1 MSLLCDALRSLLII
15 IDLQK
20 KLMPVISEGNEVVK
34 RALILAQVAKLLEV
48 PIVGTEQQPLRLG
61 GTVPEIGQMFSRRF
75 EKNHFD
81 ASAEPGFA
89 ECLGPDR
96 DDLIVLGCEAHV
108 CVLQTVLGLRE
119 RNQRVRLVVDAIGS
133 RQSANKI
140 AAVDRAKSAGAE
152 IVTSEMVAFE
162 WLRTSEHPRFREAL
176 KLIK

>member
-1 MSLLCDALRSLLII
+1 MSILCDASRSMLVV
-15 IDLQK
+15 IDLQN
-20 KLMPVISEGNEVVK
+20 KLMPVISEGKEIVK

-61 GTVPEIGQMFSRRF
+61 GTVPEIAQMFSRRF

-89 ECLGPDR
+89 ECLEPDR

-119 RNQRVRLVVDAIGS
+119 RNRRVRLVVDAIGS

>member
-1 MSLLCDALRSLLII
+1 MSLLCDASRSMLVV
-15 IDLQK
+15 IDLQN
-20 KLMPVISEGNEVVK
+20 KLMPVISEGKEIVK

-61 GTVPEIGQMFSRRF
+61 GTLPEIGQMFSRRF
-75 EKNHFD
+75 EKEHFD

>member
-1 MSLLCDALRSLLII
+1 MSLLCDASRSMLVV
-15 IDLQK
+15 IDLQN
-20 KLMPVISEGNEVVK
+20 KLMPVISEGKEIVK

-61 GTVPEIGQMFSRRF
+61 GTVPEIAQMFSRRF

-89 ECLGPDR
+89 ECLEPDR

>member
-1 MSLLCDALRSLLII
+1 MSLLCDASRSMLVV
-15 IDLQK
+15 IDLQN
-20 KLMPVISEGNEVVK
+20 KLMPVISEGKEIVK
-34 RALILAQVAKLLEV
+34 RALILAQVAKLLDI

-61 GTVPEIGQMFSRRF
+61 GTVPEIAQMFSRRF

>member
-1 MSLLCDALRSLLII
+1 MSLLCDASRAMLII

-20 KLMPVISEGNEVVK
+20 KLMPVISEGNEIVK
-34 RALILAQVAKLLEV
+34 RALFLAQMAKLLDV

-75 EKNHFD
+75 EKDHFD
-81 ASAEPGFA
+81 ATAEPGFA
-89 ECLGPDR
+89 DCLEPGR

-119 RNQRVRLVVDAIGS
+119 RNRRVRLVVDAIGS

-140 AAVDRAKSAGAE
+140 VAIDRAKSAGAE
-152 IVTSEMVAFE
+152 LVTSEMVAFE